1 MIDVTAVD
9 SRVEGEHQV
18 YEVTFSTQTPF
29 VIPFEITVR
38 PMNGTATG
46 EECVCVCVCVCVFV
60 RLCMAEWYVVCG
72 GCRGCHSVCTYISY
86 VLYVDIYQMDKICAT
101 LYTPLSIPFHL
112 RVSSVFPC
120 TVTNYKLLCR

>member
-38 PMNGTATG
+38 PTNGTATG
-46 EECVCVCVCVCVFV
+46 EVCVCVCVFV
-60 RLCMAEWYVVCG
+60 YVCLCVC
-72 GCRGCHSVCTYISY
+72 V
-86 VLYVDIYQMDKICAT
+86 
-101 LYTPLSIPFHL
+101 
-112 RVSSVFPC
+112 
-120 TVTNYKLLCR
+120 